1 MRKTLLLV
9 VLAALC
15 LPGVVSAQSGK
26 FELTPF
32 VSYRFFSDI
41 SNDTGGAIAYSKIDF
56 DDTFGAGV
64 AFTWQASRQFDGE
77 LVYDYSSAAMS
88 AVPYNPSNPRPTTDL
103 AIHNFQ
109 LAGLFHFRP
118 PQERIRPYLG
128 LGIGFSVLDPKAEAL
143 SSETRFTF
151 SFNGGVKMM
160 ASDNVGL
167 RLDARWIPTYLFT
180 TEGGYWCDPWYGCWY
195 YGNDHFLNQFDLK
208 AGIIVKF

>member
-1 MRKTLLLV
+1 MKKTLLLA
-9 VLAALC
+9 VLAALF
-15 LPGVVSAQSGK
+15 LPGALQAQSGR

-32 VSYRFFSDI
+32 ASYRFFGDVSSD
-41 SNDTGGAIAYSKIDF
+41 NGGAYSKIDF

-64 AFTWQASRQFDGE
+64 AFTWQASRQFDTE
-77 LVYDYSSAAMS
+77 FVYDYSSSPMT
-88 AVPYNPSNPRPTTDL
+88 AVPYNPTLPSPSSEL

-118 PQERIRPYLG
+118 PQEKVRPYLG
-128 LGIGFSVLDPKAEAL
+128 LGIGFSYLDPKAEAL

-151 SFNGGVKMM
+151 SLNGGVKMM

-208 AGIIVKF
+208 AGVIVKF